1 MARRPASRLCARRSA
16 PSRQLALN
24 AGEDG
29 SIIVG
34 KMIEKDRPVQLRVR
48 LAGRR
53 IRQLVSKG
61 IIDPTKMVRAAIQ
74 NAQLQED
81 RAEHRGLTIALQVFS
96 QPARV
101 HPVRIYPS

>member
-1 MARRPASRLCARRSA
+1 LCARRSA
-16 PSRQLALN
+16 PARQLALN

-48 LAGRR
+48 LADRR

-81 RAEHRGLTIALQVFS
+81 RAEHRG
-96 QPARV
+96 
-101 HPVRIYPS
+101 

>member
-1 MARRPASRLCARRSA
+1 MSGCHGQKTRVRDCAQGAPRRPAS
-16 PSRQLALN
+16 SR

-34 KMIEKDRPVQLRVR
+34 KMIAKDRPVQLRVR
-48 LAGRR
+48 LADRR

-61 IIDPTKMVRAAIQ
+61 IIEPTTMVRAAIQ

-96 QPARV
+96 
-101 HPVRIYPS
+101 